1 MLYLFL
7 KLTLDIS
14 KSVPQEPAAGDNKG
28 SPPRKRARLSRR
40 RSKDEPGS
48 QSQERFDTIL
58 LHYFILSVPC

>member
-48 QSQERFDTIL
+48 QSHERLDIQSYALF
-58 LHYFILSVPC
+58 YLSVPC